1 MMSPTLK
8 VKCTLPV
15 EIDGQRSAKGGDCEL
30 DQQGVRDGNAYPG
43 WDRPKGEPELGFGNR
58 TILR

>member
-1 MMSPTLK
+1 MH
-8 VKCTLPV
+8 TLPV

-43 WDRPKGEPELGFGNR
+43 WDRPKGEPKLGFGNR